1 MSLKKIRNQKSL
13 SQEQLAEGS
22 GISLRTIQRIERGE
36 KVSDAS
42 LTVLANYFETPAE
55 ALYPS
60 RKQDSLSYG
69 AHLLQNSDFHR
80 SVQIIILFIVYFV
93 CISQRPIASVIS
105 GLTGDASLGE
115 ILFFLFKVTAFFTVF
130 AYLFYTAKKIFL
142 FTYYLTTALFIATA
156 FALRYFLNGYEGSA
170 TYPLFFS
177 VYFVLML
184 LSLCS
189 IHIVQLA
196 TSLKNESVSAYFKI

>member
-1 MSLKKIRNQKSL
+1 MSLKKTRNQKSL
-13 SQEQLAEGS
+13 SQEQLAEIT

-36 KVSDAS
+36 KVSGAS
-42 LTVLANYFETPAE
+42 LKVLADYFQTTTE
-55 ALYPS
+55 ALNPPK
-60 RKQDSLSYG
+60 KQDSFSYG

-80 SVQIIILFIVYFV
+80 SVQIVILFIVYFV

-142 FTYYLTTALFIATA
+142 FTYYLTTALFVATA